1 MKLQIPQKCIRYC
14 LMAAICYF
22 MFEKYNIKYN
32 LENCL
37 LASLSCIVLNKLIKK
52 TGIEGFEDGESEEQ
66 AQEESPDQEESPE
79 IVEEIT
85 EEISVEDESQSEEEP
100 VQEEPVQ
107 EEQAQEEQE
116 EQAQEEPVQEE
127 PVQEEPVQEVQE
139 EPVQEEEKSKE
150 EDKDEI
156 KPYSSEELQKLQKKY
171 TIMPV
176 ESWIKNEI
184 NLMKKSQETKSCA
197 CPTLSRAS
205 NNYLEF

>member
-14 LMAAICYF
+14 LMAALCYF
-22 MFEKYNIKYN
+22 IFEKYNIKYN

-37 LASLSCIVLNKLIKK
+37 LASLSCIVINKLIKK

-66 AQEESPDQEESPE
+66 PQEESPDQEESPE
-79 IVEEIT
+79 IADEII
-85 EEISVEDESQSEEEP
+85 EEISVEDESAQEEP
-100 VQEEPVQ
+100 AQEEPAQEEPAQEEQVQEEQVQEEQVQEEPK
-107 EEQAQEEQE
+107 
-116 EQAQEEPVQEE
+116 EEP
-127 PVQEEPVQEVQE
+127 
-139 EPVQEEEKSKE
+139 KE

-176 ESWIKNEI
+176 DSWIKNEI
-184 NLMKKSQETKSCA
+184 SLMQESQKKNQSCA